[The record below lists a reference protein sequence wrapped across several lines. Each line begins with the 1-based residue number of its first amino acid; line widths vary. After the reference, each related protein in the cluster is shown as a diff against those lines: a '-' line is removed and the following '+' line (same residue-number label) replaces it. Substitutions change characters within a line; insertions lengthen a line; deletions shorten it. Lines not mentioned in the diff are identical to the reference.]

1 MLIPIS
7 QSTSSFPAW
16 YVYIGSLSLFCKEE
30 NLCHL
35 YSHICVNMT
44 FLMCVK
50 ESEEG
55 DKELTVRPE
64 CNWATLCTIL
74 FHIYCF
80 IGG

>member
-1 MLIPIS
+1 
-7 QSTSSFPAW
+7 
-16 YVYIGSLSLFCKEE
+16 
-30 NLCHL
+30 
-35 YSHICVNMT
+35 
-44 FLMCVK
+44 MCVK